1 MTREAGE
8 PISLSFQ
15 GQKEEHKAFCFG
27 VQLCFPLAC
36 VSPDLESCAMEHLL
50 DLGL

>member
-8 PISLSFQ
+8 LISLSFQ

-27 VQLCFPLAC
+27 VQ
-36 VSPDLESCAMEHLL
+36 DH
-50 DLGL
+50 